1 MGYTP
6 DIIRY
11 KLDSVLR
18 KCAELFFPFQ
28 NPSFILL
35 RRDYSFVWLVYF
47 KSPLHHTAAKL
58 TSPVIL
64 EPVLED
70 K

>member
-1 MGYTP
+1 MCG
-6 DIIRY
+6 
-11 KLDSVLR
+11 
-18 KCAELFFPFQ
+18 AFFPISE
-28 NPSFILL
+28 SFFYPAAQGLL
-35 RRDYSFVWLVYF
+35 KHKSCKTSHTFVWLVYF